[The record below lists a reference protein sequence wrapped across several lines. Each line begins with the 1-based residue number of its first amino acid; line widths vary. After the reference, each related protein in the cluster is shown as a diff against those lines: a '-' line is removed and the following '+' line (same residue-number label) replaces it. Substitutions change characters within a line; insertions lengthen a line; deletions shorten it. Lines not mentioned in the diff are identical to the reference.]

1 MFRFR
6 LCKLSIMRQLMY
18 SPLSQKNLYNCAL
31 TSNRKNNSQSFLRC
45 FSWVAILKI
54 DSNKILHSATMLQF
68 KKKKSFK
75 NISKNEVR
83 VLYIILLSFFFSL
96 SLGATLHLLSTCS
109 VILGTPG
116 EKKEVGGKPLVFLDP
131 VVLERQEGIIVAVV
145 TPQLLPSCCLLT
157 PGPCMGARLLQDH
170 S

>member
-1 MFRFR
+1 MPWLLTGRTILRAFWDAFLGLQSSKLTQIKFYIQQ
-6 LCKLSIMRQLMY
+6 LCS
-18 SPLSQKNLYNCAL
+18 NL
-31 TSNRKNNSQSFLRC
+31 
-45 FSWVAILKI
+45 
-54 DSNKILHSATMLQF
+54 

-170 S
+170 SWPYTVKGAAILGFQGGR